1 MKLRVYRG
9 DWFFNMGIVGFLNII
24 KKADK
29 QAEIFIMEDYIEFDS
44 LFLENFHE
52 YYFNYFMD
60 EYDVSKRIKKNIDYS
75 INFIKSKPDRI
86 KDGIKKIKDSVKQQ
100 NDKIKKFDEE
110 KFNLIKEKL
119 DSMSKIKSYDEFDSL
134 EALVDETID
143 IFKIKSINDRLTAN
157 LYKYVVQDNYFGQ
170 VSFFN
175 VAKAK
180 LDLDGLKQVMF
191 NDYLRQIIYFGE
203 LADLLEEN
211 DYDKLKNY
219 LNDRLNSIA
228 KDINEKKVSKSS
240 INTIEKIM
248 KEINKNFIKKNK
260 SIEDIKDIKE
270 YMDSL
275 EVCEMCGLYKG
286 ILDEYSESNFAPLGV
301 STNNARN
308 MFWNQAYVP
317 SICDICKLI
326 LFCTPAGATYTRKNY
341 LINEE
346 NEFYLFV
353 NMDTSINEL
362 FERNNSLKAQK
373 SEYSD
378 SKDENPF
385 NQLIKSIVE
394 ENTLKSEWQLRNI
407 FFVEFKASIDSK
419 KCKINYFNIPTYLA
433 KFFTDKYANKKIQS
447 IYDYKLKSNVLDLL
461 LKNRDLKHLTN
472 NILRNKVKNDMES
485 NNKSNISGIDCF
497 RVVQLRALINS
508 YKKGVYKMDSKNLEK
523 NDEKLRIIYYLG
535 CDIHDYFVNKNSKN
549 KIDGVSY
556 KLLNSVKV
564 GNKSD
569 FMDTIIRVF
578 MSAEKQIPAFI
589 LDIEIEKD
597 LDFESIGHAF
607 ISGLISGKYEGK
619 DKLPNE
625 KEEK

>member
-29 QAEIFIMEDYIEFDS
+29 QDEIFIMEDYIEFDS

-110 KFNLIKEKL
+110 KFNMIKEKL

-203 LADLLEEN
+203 LEDLLEEN

-260 SIEDIKDIKE
+260 SIEDIKK

-353 NMDTSINEL
+353 NMDTCINEL

-407 FFVEFKASIDSK
+407 LFVEFKASIDSK

-433 KFFTDKYANKKIQS
+433 KFFVKENKKIQS
-447 IYDYKLKSNVLDLL
+447 IYDYKLKSNVLDLI
-461 LKNRDLKHLTN
+461 LKSKDLKHLIN
-472 NILRNKVKNDMES
+472 NTLRNIVKSNLES
-485 NNKSNISGIDCF
+485 NNKSNISGLSCF
-497 RVVQLRALINS
+497 NVVQLRTILNN
-508 YKKGVYKMDSKNLEK
+508 YKRGVYKMDYK
-523 NDEKLRIIYYLG
+523 KLRKIYESG
-535 CDIHDYFVNKNSKN
+535 CEIHDYYIDKNAKN
-549 KIDGVSY
+549 KIEGITY
-556 KLLNSVKV
+556 KILNLIKV
-564 GNKSD
+564 GNKND
-569 FMDTIIRVF
+569 FMQTILRIF
-578 MSAEKQIPAFI
+578 SPSEKTPPEEILQIFV
-589 LDIEIEKD
+589 EED
-597 LDFESIGHAF
+597 LDFESVGYAF
-607 ISGLISGKYEGK
+607 VTGLISGKYEGK

>member
-75 INFIKSKPDRI
+75 INFIKSKTDRI

-110 KFNLIKEKL
+110 KFNMIKEKL

-134 EALVDETID
+134 ESLVDETID

-170 VSFFN
+170 VSFLN
-175 VAKAK
+175 VLKAK

-203 LADLLEEN
+203 LEDLLEEN

-260 SIEDIKDIKE
+260 SIEDIKE

-308 MFWNQAYVP
+308 MFWNQEYVS
-317 SICDICKLI
+317 SICDVCKLI

-353 NMDTSINEL
+353 NMDTSINGL

-373 SEYSD
+373 SESSD

-407 FFVEFKASIDSK
+407 LFVEFKASIDSK

-433 KFFTDKYANKKIQS
+433 KFFVKENKKIQS
-447 IYDYKLKSNVLDLL
+447 IYDYKLKSNVLDLI
-461 LKNRDLKHLTN
+461 LKSKDLKHLIN
-472 NILRNKVKNDMES
+472 NTLRNIVKSNLES
-485 NNKSNISGIDCF
+485 NNKSNISGLSCF
-497 RVVQLRALINS
+497 NVVQLRTILNN
-508 YKKGVYKMDSKNLEK
+508 YKRGVYKMDYK
-523 NDEKLRIIYYLG
+523 KLRKIYESG
-535 CDIHDYFVNKNSKN
+535 CEIHDYYIDKNAKN
-549 KIDGVSY
+549 KIEGITY
-556 KLLNSVKV
+556 KILNLIKV
-564 GNKSD
+564 GNKND
-569 FMDTIIRVF
+569 FMQTILRIF
-578 MSAEKQIPAFI
+578 SPSEKIPPEEILQIFI
-589 LDIEIEKD
+589 EED
-597 LDFESIGHAF
+597 LDFESVGYAF
-607 ISGLISGKYEGK
+607 VTGLISGKYEGK

>member
-110 KFNLIKEKL
+110 KFNMIKEKL

-203 LADLLEEN
+203 LEDLLEEN

-228 KDINEKKVSKSS
+228 KDINEKKVSKTS

-260 SIEDIKDIKE
+260 SIEDIKK

-353 NMDTSINEL
+353 NMDTCINEL

-407 FFVEFKASIDSK
+407 LFVEFKASIDSK

-433 KFFTDKYANKKIQS
+433 KFFVKENKKIQS
-447 IYDYKLKSNVLDLL
+447 IYDYKLKSNVLDLI
-461 LKNRDLKHLTN
+461 LKSKDLKHLIN
-472 NILRNKVKNDMES
+472 NTLRNIVKSNLES
-485 NNKSNISGIDCF
+485 NNKSNISGLSCF
-497 RVVQLRALINS
+497 NVVQLRTILNN
-508 YKKGVYKMDSKNLEK
+508 YKRGVYKMDYK
-523 NDEKLRIIYYLG
+523 KLRKIYESG
-535 CDIHDYFVNKNSKN
+535 CEIHDYYIDKNAKN
-549 KIDGVSY
+549 KIEGITY
-556 KLLNSVKV
+556 KILNLIKV
-564 GNKSD
+564 GNKND
-569 FMDTIIRVF
+569 FMQTILRIF
-578 MSAEKQIPAFI
+578 SPSEKTPPEEILQIFV
-589 LDIEIEKD
+589 EED
-597 LDFESIGHAF
+597 LDFESVGYAF
-607 ISGLISGKYEGK
+607 VTGLISGKYEGK

>member
-143 IFKIKSINDRLTAN
+143 VFKIKSINDRLTAN

-203 LADLLEEN
+203 LEDLLEEN

-240 INTIEKIM
+240 VNTIEKIM

-260 SIEDIKDIKE
+260 SIEDIKE

-308 MFWNQAYVP
+308 MFWNQEYVS
-317 SICDICKLI
+317 SICDVCKLI

-373 SEYSD
+373 SESSD

-385 NQLIKSIVE
+385 NHLIKSIVE
-394 ENTLKSEWQLRNI
+394 ENKLKSEWQLRNI
-407 FFVEFKASIDSK
+407 LFVEFKASIDSK

-433 KFFTDKYANKKIQS
+433 KFFVKENKKIQS
-447 IYDYKLKSNVLDLL
+447 IYDYKLKSNVLDLI
-461 LKNRDLKHLTN
+461 LKSKDLKHLIN
-472 NILRNKVKNDMES
+472 NTLRNIVKSNLES
-485 NNKSNISGIDCF
+485 NNKSNISGLSCF
-497 RVVQLRALINS
+497 NVIQLRTILNN
-508 YKKGVYKMDSKNLEK
+508 YKRGVYKMDYK
-523 NDEKLRIIYYLG
+523 KLRKIYESG
-535 CDIHDYFVNKNSKN
+535 CEIHDYYIDKNAKN
-549 KIDGVSY
+549 KIEGITY
-556 KLLNSVKV
+556 KILNLIKV
-564 GNKSD
+564 GNKND
-569 FMDTIIRVF
+569 FMQTILRIF
-578 MSAEKQIPAFI
+578 SPSEKTPPEEILQIFV
-589 LDIEIEKD
+589 EED
-597 LDFESIGHAF
+597 LDFESVGYAF
-607 ISGLISGKYEGK
+607 VTGLISGKYEGK
-619 DKLPNE
+619 DKLSNE

>member
-203 LADLLEEN
+203 LEDLLEEN

-260 SIEDIKDIKE
+260 SIEDIKE

-275 EVCEMCGLYKG
+275 EACEMCGLYKG
-286 ILDEYSESNFAPLGV
+286 ILEEYSESNFAPLGV

-407 FFVEFKASIDSK
+407 LFVEFKASIDSK

-461 LKNRDLKHLTN
+461 LKNRDLKHLIN

-508 YKKGVYKMDSKNLEK
+508 YKKGGYKMDSKNLEK

-549 KIDGVSY
+549 KIGGVSY

-578 MSAEKQIPAFI
+578 MSAEKQMPAFI

>member
-203 LADLLEEN
+203 LEDLLEEN

-260 SIEDIKDIKE
+260 SIEDIKE

-353 NMDTSINEL
+353 NMDTCINEL

-407 FFVEFKASIDSK
+407 LFVEFKASIDSK

-433 KFFTDKYANKKIQS
+433 KFFVKENKKIQS
-447 IYDYKLKSNVLDLL
+447 IYDYKLKSNVLDLI
-461 LKNRDLKHLTN
+461 LKSKDLKHLIN
-472 NILRNKVKNDMES
+472 NTLRNIVKSNLES
-485 NNKSNISGIDCF
+485 NNKSNISGLSCF
-497 RVVQLRALINS
+497 NVVQLRTILNN
-508 YKKGVYKMDSKNLEK
+508 YKRGVYKMDYK
-523 NDEKLRIIYYLG
+523 KLRKIYESG
-535 CDIHDYFVNKNSKN
+535 CEIHDYYIDKNAKN
-549 KIDGVSY
+549 KIEGITY
-556 KLLNSVKV
+556 KILNLIKV
-564 GNKSD
+564 GNKND
-569 FMDTIIRVF
+569 FMQTILRIF
-578 MSAEKQIPAFI
+578 SPSEKTPPEEILQIFV
-589 LDIEIEKD
+589 EED
-597 LDFESIGHAF
+597 LDFESVGYAF
-607 ISGLISGKYEGK
+607 VTGLISGKYEGK

>member
-1 MKLRVYRG
+1 
-9 DWFFNMGIVGFLNII
+9 
-24 KKADK
+24 
-29 QAEIFIMEDYIEFDS
+29 
-44 LFLENFHE
+44 
-52 YYFNYFMD
+52 
-60 EYDVSKRIKKNIDYS
+60 
-75 INFIKSKPDRI
+75 DRI

-203 LADLLEEN
+203 LEDLLEEN

-260 SIEDIKDIKE
+260 SIEDIKK

-353 NMDTSINEL
+353 NMDTCINEL

-378 SKDENPF
+378 SKEENPF

-407 FFVEFKASIDSK
+407 LFVEFKASIDSK

-461 LKNRDLKHLTN
+461 LKNRDLKHLIN

-549 KIDGVSY
+549 KIGGVSY

-578 MSAEKQIPAFI
+578 MSAEKQMPAFI

>member
-143 IFKIKSINDRLTAN
+143 VFKIKSINDRLTAN

-203 LADLLEEN
+203 LEDLLEEN

-240 INTIEKIM
+240 VNTIEKIM

-260 SIEDIKDIKE
+260 SIEDIKE

-308 MFWNQAYVP
+308 MFWNQEYVS
-317 SICDICKLI
+317 SICDVCKLI

-353 NMDTSINEL
+353 NMDASINEL
-362 FERNNSLKAQK
+362 YERNNSLKAQK
-373 SEYSD
+373 SESSD

-385 NQLIKSIVE
+385 NHLIKSIVE
-394 ENTLKSEWQLRNI
+394 ENKLKSEWQLHNI
-407 FFVEFKASIDSK
+407 LFVEFKASIDAK

-433 KFFTDKYANKKIQS
+433 KIFVDENTKIQN
-447 IYDYKLKSNVLDLL
+447 IYDYKFKSNVLDLL
-461 LKNRDLKHLTN
+461 LKNRDLKHLIN
-472 NILRNKVKNDMES
+472 NTLRNKVKNDMES

-508 YKKGVYKMDSKNLEK
+508 YKKGAYKMDNKNLENNYK
-523 NDEKLRIIYYLG
+523 KLRIIYYLG

-549 KIDGVSY
+549 KIDGVIY

-569 FMDTIIRVF
+569 FMDTIIRIF
-578 MSAEKQIPAFI
+578 MSAEKQIPDFV

-619 DKLPNE
+619 DKLANE

>member
-24 KKADK
+24 KKSNK

-44 LFLENFHE
+44 SFLENFHE

-60 EYDVSKRIKKNIDYS
+60 EYDVSKRIKKSIDYS
-75 INFIKSKPDRI
+75 INFIKSKPDKV
-86 KDGIKKIKDSVKQQ
+86 KDGIKKIKDTVKQQ
-100 NDKIKKFDEE
+100 NDKVKKFDEE

-119 DSMSKIKSYDEFDSL
+119 DSISKIKSYDEFDSL
-134 EALVDETID
+134 EILVDETID

-203 LADLLEEN
+203 LEDLLEEN

-228 KDINEKKVSKSS
+228 KDISEKKVSKSS
-240 INTIEKIM
+240 VNTIEKIM

-260 SIEDIKDIKE
+260 SIENIKE

-275 EVCEMCGLYKG
+275 EICEMCGLYKG

-308 MFWNQAYVP
+308 MFWKQEYVS
-317 SICDICKLI
+317 SICDVCKLI
-326 LFCTPAGATYTRKNY
+326 LFCTPAGATYTRKDY
-341 LINEE
+341 LTNEE

-362 FERNNSLKAQK
+362 FDRNNSLKAQK
-373 SEYSD
+373 SESSN

-394 ENTLKSEWQLRNI
+394 ENKLKSEWQLRNI
-407 FFVEFKASIDSK
+407 LFVEFKASIDSK

-433 KFFTDKYANKKIQS
+433 KFFVKENKKIQS
-447 IYDYKLKSNVLDLL
+447 IYDYKLKSNVLDLI
-461 LKNRDLKHLTN
+461 LKSKDLKHSIN
-472 NILRNKVKNDMES
+472 NTLRNIVKSNLES
-485 NNKSNISGIDCF
+485 NNKSNISGLSCF
-497 RVVQLRALINS
+497 NVVQLRTILNN
-508 YKKGVYKMDSKNLEK
+508 YKRGVYKMDYK
-523 NDEKLRIIYYLG
+523 KLRKIYESG
-535 CDIHDYFVNKNSKN
+535 CEIHDYYIDKNAKN
-549 KIDGVSY
+549 KIEGITY
-556 KLLNSVKV
+556 KILNLIKV
-564 GNKSD
+564 GNKND
-569 FMDTIIRVF
+569 FMQTILRIF
-578 MSAEKQIPAFI
+578 SPSEKTPPEEILQIFV
-589 LDIEIEKD
+589 EED
-597 LDFESIGHAF
+597 LDFESVGYAF
-607 ISGLISGKYEGK
+607 VTGLISGKYEGK
-619 DKLPNE
+619 DKLSNE

>member
-175 VAKAK
+175 VVKAK

-203 LADLLEEN
+203 LEDLLEEN

-219 LNDRLNSIA
+219 LNDRLNSID

-260 SIEDIKDIKE
+260 SIEDIKE

-353 NMDTSINEL
+353 NMDTCINEL
-362 FERNNSLKAQK
+362 FERNNSLKVQK
-373 SEYSD
+373 SESSD

-407 FFVEFKASIDSK
+407 LFVEFKASIDSK

-461 LKNRDLKHLTN
+461 LKNRDLKHITN

-497 RVVQLRALINS
+497 RVVQLRVLINS

-523 NDEKLRIIYYLG
+523 NDEKLKIIYYLG

>member
-24 KKADK
+24 KKANK

-143 IFKIKSINDRLTAN
+143 VFKIKSINDRLTAN

-203 LADLLEEN
+203 LEDLLEEN

-240 INTIEKIM
+240 VNTIEKIM

-260 SIEDIKDIKE
+260 SIEDIKE

-308 MFWNQAYVP
+308 MFWNQEYVS
-317 SICDICKLI
+317 SICDVCKLI

-353 NMDTSINEL
+353 NMDISINEL

-373 SEYSD
+373 SESSD

-385 NQLIKSIVE
+385 NHLIKSIVE
-394 ENTLKSEWQLRNI
+394 ENKLKSEWQLRNI
-407 FFVEFKASIDSK
+407 LFVEFKASIDSK

-433 KFFTDKYANKKIQS
+433 KFFVKENKKIQS
-447 IYDYKLKSNVLDLL
+447 IYDYKLKSNVLDLI
-461 LKNRDLKHLTN
+461 LKSKDLKHLIN
-472 NILRNKVKNDMES
+472 NTLRNIVKSNLES
-485 NNKSNISGIDCF
+485 NNKSNISGLSCF
-497 RVVQLRALINS
+497 NVVQLRTILNN
-508 YKKGVYKMDSKNLEK
+508 YKRGVYKMDYK
-523 NDEKLRIIYYLG
+523 KLRKIYESG
-535 CDIHDYFVNKNSKN
+535 CEIHDYYIDKNAKN
-549 KIDGVSY
+549 KIEGITY
-556 KLLNSVKV
+556 KILNLIKV
-564 GNKSD
+564 GNKND
-569 FMDTIIRVF
+569 FMQTILRIF
-578 MSAEKQIPAFI
+578 SPSEKTPPEEILQIFV
-589 LDIEIEKD
+589 EED
-597 LDFESIGHAF
+597 LDFESVGYAF
-607 ISGLISGKYEGK
+607 VTGLISGKYEGK
-619 DKLPNE
+619 DKLSNE

>member
-110 KFNLIKEKL
+110 KFNMIKEKL

-203 LADLLEEN
+203 LEDLLEEN

-260 SIEDIKDIKE
+260 SIEDIKK

-353 NMDTSINEL
+353 NMDTCINEL
-362 FERNNSLKAQK
+362 LERNNSLKAQK

-407 FFVEFKASIDSK
+407 LFVEFKASIDSK

-433 KFFTDKYANKKIQS
+433 KFFVKENKKIQS
-447 IYDYKLKSNVLDLL
+447 IYDYKLKSNVLDLI
-461 LKNRDLKHLTN
+461 LKSKDLKHLIN
-472 NILRNKVKNDMES
+472 NTLRNIVKSNLES
-485 NNKSNISGIDCF
+485 NNKSNISGLSCF
-497 RVVQLRALINS
+497 NVVQLRTILNN
-508 YKKGVYKMDSKNLEK
+508 YKRGVYKMDYK
-523 NDEKLRIIYYLG
+523 KLRKIYESG
-535 CDIHDYFVNKNSKN
+535 CEIHDYYIDKNAKN
-549 KIDGVSY
+549 KIEGITY
-556 KLLNSVKV
+556 KILNLIKV
-564 GNKSD
+564 GNKND
-569 FMDTIIRVF
+569 FMQTILRIF
-578 MSAEKQIPAFI
+578 SPSEKTPPEEILQIFV
-589 LDIEIEKD
+589 EED
-597 LDFESIGHAF
+597 LDFESVGYAF
-607 ISGLISGKYEGK
+607 VTGLISGKYEGK

>member
-110 KFNLIKEKL
+110 KFNMIKEKL

-203 LADLLEEN
+203 LEDLLEEN

-260 SIEDIKDIKE
+260 SIEDIKK

-353 NMDTSINEL
+353 NMDTCINEL

-407 FFVEFKASIDSK
+407 LFVEFKASIDSK

-433 KFFTDKYANKKIQS
+433 KFFVKENKKIQS
-447 IYDYKLKSNVLDLL
+447 IYDYKLKSNVLDLI
-461 LKNRDLKHLTN
+461 LKSKDLKHLIN
-472 NILRNKVKNDMES
+472 NTLRNIVKSNLES
-485 NNKSNISGIDCF
+485 NNKSNISGLSCF
-497 RVVQLRALINS
+497 NVVQLRTILNN
-508 YKKGVYKMDSKNLEK
+508 YKRGVYKMDYK
-523 NDEKLRIIYYLG
+523 KLRKIYESG
-535 CDIHDYFVNKNSKN
+535 CEIHDYYIDKNAKN
-549 KIDGVSY
+549 KIEGITY
-556 KLLNSVKV
+556 KILNLIKV
-564 GNKSD
+564 GNKND
-569 FMDTIIRVF
+569 FMQTILRIFFHQVKKHHQKKFYRYLL
-578 MSAEKQIPAFI
+578 KKI
-589 LDIEIEKD
+589 
-597 LDFESIGHAF
+597 
-607 ISGLISGKYEGK
+607 
-619 DKLPNE
+619 
-625 KEEK
+625 

>member
-203 LADLLEEN
+203 LEDLLEEN

-219 LNDRLNSIA
+219 LNDRLNSID

-260 SIEDIKDIKE
+260 SIEDIKE

-353 NMDTSINEL
+353 NMDTCINEL
-362 FERNNSLKAQK
+362 FERNNSLKVQK
-373 SEYSD
+373 SESSD

-407 FFVEFKASIDSK
+407 LFVEFKASIDSK

-461 LKNRDLKHLTN
+461 LKNRDLKHITN

-497 RVVQLRALINS
+497 RVVQLRVLINS

-523 NDEKLRIIYYLG
+523 NDEKLKIIYYLG

-597 LDFESIGHAF
+597 LDFESIGHAYIWINF
-607 ISGLISGKYEGK
+607 WKI
-619 DKLPNE
+619 
-625 KEEK
+625 

>member
-110 KFNLIKEKL
+110 KFNMIKEKL

-134 EALVDETID
+134 ESLVDETID

-170 VSFFN
+170 VSFLN
-175 VAKAK
+175 VLKAK

-203 LADLLEEN
+203 LEDLLEEN

-260 SIEDIKDIKE
+260 SIEDIKK

-353 NMDTSINEL
+353 NMDTSINGL

-373 SEYSD
+373 SESSD

-407 FFVEFKASIDSK
+407 LFVEFKASIDSK

-433 KFFTDKYANKKIQS
+433 KFFVKENKKIQS
-447 IYDYKLKSNVLDLL
+447 IYDYKLKSNVLDLI
-461 LKNRDLKHLTN
+461 LKSKDLKHLIN
-472 NILRNKVKNDMES
+472 NTLRNIVKSNLES
-485 NNKSNISGIDCF
+485 NNKSNISGLSCF
-497 RVVQLRALINS
+497 NVVQLRTILNN
-508 YKKGVYKMDSKNLEK
+508 YKRGVYKMDYK
-523 NDEKLRIIYYLG
+523 KLRKIYESG
-535 CDIHDYFVNKNSKN
+535 CEIHDYYIDKNAKN
-549 KIDGVSY
+549 KIEGITY
-556 KLLNSVKV
+556 KILNLIKV
-564 GNKSD
+564 GNKND
-569 FMDTIIRVF
+569 FMQTILRIF
-578 MSAEKQIPAFI
+578 SPSEKIPPEEILQIFV
-589 LDIEIEKD
+589 EED
-597 LDFESIGHAF
+597 LDFESVGYAF
-607 ISGLISGKYEGK
+607 VTGLISGKYEGK

>member
-1 MKLRVYRG
+1 
-9 DWFFNMGIVGFLNII
+9 
-24 KKADK
+24 
-29 QAEIFIMEDYIEFDS
+29 IEFDS
-44 LFLENFHE
+44 SFLENFHE

-60 EYDVSKRIKKNIDYS
+60 EYDVSKRIKKSIDYS
-75 INFIKSKPDRI
+75 INFIKSKPDKV
-86 KDGIKKIKDSVKQQ
+86 KDGIKKIKDTVKQQ
-100 NDKIKKFDEE
+100 NDKVKKFDEE

-119 DSMSKIKSYDEFDSL
+119 DSISKIKSYDEFDSL
-134 EALVDETID
+134 EILVDETID

-203 LADLLEEN
+203 LEDLLEEN

-228 KDINEKKVSKSS
+228 KDISEKKVSKSS
-240 INTIEKIM
+240 VNTIEKIM

-260 SIEDIKDIKE
+260 SIENIKE

-275 EVCEMCGLYKG
+275 EICEMCGLYKG

-308 MFWNQAYVP
+308 MFWKQEYVS
-317 SICDICKLI
+317 SICDVCKLI
-326 LFCTPAGATYTRKNY
+326 LFCTPAGATYTRKDY
-341 LINEE
+341 LTNEE

-362 FERNNSLKAQK
+362 FDRNNSLKAQK
-373 SEYSD
+373 SESSN

-394 ENTLKSEWQLRNI
+394 ENKLKSEWQLRNI
-407 FFVEFKASIDSK
+407 LFVEFKASIDSK

-433 KFFTDKYANKKIQS
+433 KFFVKENKKIQS
-447 IYDYKLKSNVLDLL
+447 IYDYKLKSNVLDLI
-461 LKNRDLKHLTN
+461 LKSKDLKHLIN
-472 NILRNKVKNDMES
+472 NTLRNIVKSNLES
-485 NNKSNISGIDCF
+485 NNKSNISGLSCF
-497 RVVQLRALINS
+497 NVVQLRTILNN
-508 YKKGVYKMDSKNLEK
+508 YKRGVYKMDYK
-523 NDEKLRIIYYLG
+523 KLRKIYESG
-535 CDIHDYFVNKNSKN
+535 CEIHDYYIDKNAKN
-549 KIDGVSY
+549 KIEGITY
-556 KLLNSVKV
+556 KILNLIKV
-564 GNKSD
+564 GNKND
-569 FMDTIIRVF
+569 FMQTILRIF
-578 MSAEKQIPAFI
+578 SPSEKTPPEEILQIFV
-589 LDIEIEKD
+589 EED
-597 LDFESIGHAF
+597 LDFESVGYAF
-607 ISGLISGKYEGK
+607 VTGLISGKYEGK
-619 DKLPNE
+619 DKLSNE

>member
-1 MKLRVYRG
+1 
-9 DWFFNMGIVGFLNII
+9 MGIVGFLNII

-180 LDLDGLKQVMF
+180 LDLDGLKQIMF

-260 SIEDIKDIKE
+260 SIEDIKE

-407 FFVEFKASIDSK
+407 LFVEFKASIDSK

>member
-110 KFNLIKEKL
+110 KFNMIKEKL

-203 LADLLEEN
+203 LEDLLEEN

-219 LNDRLNSIA
+219 LNDRLNSID

-260 SIEDIKDIKE
+260 SIEDIKE

-353 NMDTSINEL
+353 NMDTCINEL
-362 FERNNSLKAQK
+362 FERNNSLKVQK
-373 SEYSD
+373 SESSD

-407 FFVEFKASIDSK
+407 LFVEFKASIDSK

-461 LKNRDLKHLTN
+461 LKNRDLKHITN

-497 RVVQLRALINS
+497 RVVQLRVLINS

-523 NDEKLRIIYYLG
+523 NDEKLKIIYYLG

>member
-110 KFNLIKEKL
+110 KFNMIKEKL

-157 LYKYVVQDNYFGQ
+157 LYKYVVQDNYFVQ

-203 LADLLEEN
+203 LEDLLEEN

-260 SIEDIKDIKE
+260 SIEDIKK

-353 NMDTSINEL
+353 NMDTCINEL

-407 FFVEFKASIDSK
+407 LFVEFKASIDSK

-433 KFFTDKYANKKIQS
+433 KFFVKENKKIQS
-447 IYDYKLKSNVLDLL
+447 IYDYKLKSNVLDLI
-461 LKNRDLKHLTN
+461 LKSKDLKHLIN
-472 NILRNKVKNDMES
+472 NTLRNIVKSNLES
-485 NNKSNISGIDCF
+485 NNKSNISGLSCF
-497 RVVQLRALINS
+497 NVVQLRTILNN
-508 YKKGVYKMDSKNLEK
+508 YKRGVYKMDYK
-523 NDEKLRIIYYLG
+523 KLRKIYESG
-535 CDIHDYFVNKNSKN
+535 CEIHDYYIDKNAKN
-549 KIDGVSY
+549 KIEGITY
-556 KLLNSVKV
+556 KILNLIKV
-564 GNKSD
+564 GNKND
-569 FMDTIIRVF
+569 FMQTILRIF
-578 MSAEKQIPAFI
+578 SPSEKTPPEEILQICV
-589 LDIEIEKD
+589 EED
-597 LDFESIGHAF
+597 LDFESVGYAF
-607 ISGLISGKYEGK
+607 VTGLISGKYEGK

>member
-29 QAEIFIMEDYIEFDS
+29 KAEIFIMEDYIEFDS
-44 LFLENFHE
+44 SFLENFHE
-52 YYFNYFMD
+52 DYFNYFMD
-60 EYDVSKRIKKNIDYS
+60 EYDVSKRIRKSIDYS
-75 INFIKSKPDRI
+75 INFIKSKPDKI
-86 KDGIKKIKDSVKQQ
+86 KDGIKKIKDSIKQQ
-100 NDKIKKFDEE
+100 NDKVKKFDEE

-119 DSMSKIKSYDEFDSL
+119 DSISKIKSYDEFDIL
-134 EALVDETID
+134 ETLIDEIID

-191 NDYLRQIIYFGE
+191 NDYLRQIIYLGE
-203 LADLLEEN
+203 LEDLLEEN

-219 LNDRLNSIA
+219 LNDRLNSMA
-228 KDINEKKVSKSS
+228 KDVSEKKVSKSS

-260 SIEDIKDIKE
+260 SIKDIKE

-275 EVCEMCGLYKG
+275 EVCEMCGSYKG
-286 ILDEYSESNFAPLGV
+286 ILDESSESNFAPLGV

-308 MFWNQAYVP
+308 MFWNQEYTS

-341 LINEE
+341 LTNEE

-362 FERNNSLKAQK
+362 FERNNELKLQK
-373 SEYSD
+373 SES
-378 SKDENPF
+378 SSSQEETPF
-385 NQLIKSIVE
+385 NKLIKSIVE
-394 ENTLKSEWQLRNI
+394 ENRLKSEWQLRNI
-407 FFVEFKASIDSK
+407 IFVEFKASIDSK

-433 KFFTDKYANKKIQS
+433 KIFTNKDVNKKIQS

-461 LKNRDLKHLTN
+461 LKNRDLKHLIN
-472 NILRNKVKNDMES
+472 NTLRNKVKNDMEGR
-485 NNKSNISGIDCF
+485 NKSNISGTDCF
-497 RVVQLRALINS
+497 RLVQLRLIVNN
-508 YKKGVYKMDSKNLEK
+508 YKRGVYKMDYK
-523 NDEKLRIIYYLG
+523 KLRKVYESG
-535 CDIHDYFVNKNSKN
+535 CEIHDYYVNKNAKN
-549 KIDGVSY
+549 KIEGITY
-556 KLLNSVKV
+556 KLLNLIKV
-564 GNKSD
+564 GNKND
-569 FMDTIIRVF
+569 FFQTILRIF
-578 MSAEKQIPAFI
+578 SPSEKTPPEEFLQM
-589 LDIEIEKD
+589 LSEEE
-597 LDFESIGHAF
+597 LDFEAIGYAF
-607 ISGLISGKYEGK
+607 TMGLMSEKCERK
-619 DKLPNE
+619 NRQVDN

>member
-260 SIEDIKDIKE
+260 SIEDIKE

-407 FFVEFKASIDSK
+407 LFVEFKASIDSK

-447 IYDYKLKSNVLDLL
+447 IYDYKLKSNILDLL

>member
-110 KFNLIKEKL
+110 KFNLIKKKL

-203 LADLLEEN
+203 LEDLLEEN

-260 SIEDIKDIKE
+260 SIEDIKK

-308 MFWNQAYVP
+308 MFWNQEYVS
-317 SICDICKLI
+317 SICDVCKLI

-353 NMDTSINEL
+353 NMDTSINGL

-373 SEYSD
+373 SESSD

-407 FFVEFKASIDSK
+407 LFVEFKASIDSK

-433 KFFTDKYANKKIQS
+433 KFFVKENKKIQS
-447 IYDYKLKSNVLDLL
+447 IYDYKLKSNVLDLI
-461 LKNRDLKHLTN
+461 LKSKDLKHLIN
-472 NILRNKVKNDMES
+472 NTLRNIVKSNLES
-485 NNKSNISGIDCF
+485 NNKSNISGLSCF
-497 RVVQLRALINS
+497 NVVQLRTILNN
-508 YKKGVYKMDSKNLEK
+508 YKRGVYKMDYK
-523 NDEKLRIIYYLG
+523 KLRKIYESG
-535 CDIHDYFVNKNSKN
+535 CEIHDYYIDKNAKN
-549 KIDGVSY
+549 KIEGITY
-556 KLLNSVKV
+556 KILNLIKV
-564 GNKSD
+564 GNKND
-569 FMDTIIRVF
+569 FMQTILRIF
-578 MSAEKQIPAFI
+578 SPSEKIPPEEILQIFV
-589 LDIEIEKD
+589 EED
-597 LDFESIGHAF
+597 LDFESVGYAF
-607 ISGLISGKYEGK
+607 VTGLISGKYEGK

>member
-1 MKLRVYRG
+1 
-9 DWFFNMGIVGFLNII
+9 
-24 KKADK
+24 
-29 QAEIFIMEDYIEFDS
+29 
-44 LFLENFHE
+44 
-52 YYFNYFMD
+52 
-60 EYDVSKRIKKNIDYS
+60 KKNIDYS

-134 EALVDETID
+134 ESLVDETID

-203 LADLLEEN
+203 LEDLLEEN

-260 SIEDIKDIKE
+260 SIEDIKE
-270 YMDSL
+270 CMDSL

-308 MFWNQAYVP
+308 MFWNQEYVS
-317 SICDICKLI
+317 SICDVCKLI

-362 FERNNSLKAQK
+362 FERNNSLKVQK
-373 SEYSD
+373 SESSD

-407 FFVEFKASIDSK
+407 LFVEFKASIDSK

-433 KFFTDKYANKKIQS
+433 KFFVKENKKIQS
-447 IYDYKLKSNVLDLL
+447 IYDYKLKSNVLDLI
-461 LKNRDLKHLTN
+461 LKSKDLKHLIN
-472 NILRNKVKNDMES
+472 NTLRNIVKSNLES
-485 NNKSNISGIDCF
+485 NNKSNISGLSCF
-497 RVVQLRALINS
+497 NVVQLRTILNN
-508 YKKGVYKMDSKNLEK
+508 YKRGVYKMDYK
-523 NDEKLRIIYYLG
+523 KLRKIYESG
-535 CDIHDYFVNKNSKN
+535 CEIHDYYIDKNAKN
-549 KIDGVSY
+549 KIEGITY
-556 KLLNSVKV
+556 KILNLIKV
-564 GNKSD
+564 GNKND
-569 FMDTIIRVF
+569 FMQTILRIF
-578 MSAEKQIPAFI
+578 SPSEKIPPEEILQIFV
-589 LDIEIEKD
+589 EED
-597 LDFESIGHAF
+597 LDFESVGYAF
-607 ISGLISGKYEGK
+607 VTGLISGKYEGK

>member
-24 KKADK
+24 KKAEK
-29 QAEIFIMEDYIEFDS
+29 KSEIFIMEDYIEFDS
-44 LFLENFHE
+44 SFLEKFHE
-52 YYFNYFMD
+52 YYFDYFMD
-60 EYDVSKRIKKNIDYS
+60 EYDVSKRIRKSVDYN
-75 INFIKSKPDRI
+75 INFIKSKPDKI
-86 KDGIKKIKDSVKQQ
+86 KDGIKKIKDNIKQQ
-100 NDKIKKFDEE
+100 NDKVKKFDEDNS
-110 KFNLIKEKL
+110 NLIKEKL
-119 DSMSKIKSYDEFDSL
+119 DIMSKIKSYDEFDLL
-134 EALVDETID
+134 ETLIDEIID

-191 NDYLRQIIYFGE
+191 NDYLRQIIYLGE
-203 LADLLEEN
+203 LEDLLEEN
-211 DYDKLKNY
+211 DYDKLKIY
-219 LNDRLNSIA
+219 LNDRLDSIS
-228 KDINEKKVSKSS
+228 KDVNEKKVSKSS

-248 KEINKNFIKKNK
+248 KEINNKFIKKNK
-260 SIEDIKDIKE
+260 SIEDIRL

-275 EVCEMCGLYKG
+275 EVCEMCGSYKG

-308 MFWNQAYVP
+308 MFWNQEYTT
-317 SICDICKLI
+317 SICDVCKLI

-341 LINEE
+341 LSNEE

-362 FERNNSLKAQK
+362 FERNNNLKVQK
-373 SEYSD
+373 SESSD

-385 NQLIKSIVE
+385 NKLIKSIVE
-394 ENTLKSEWQLRNI
+394 ENKLKSEWQLHNI
-407 FFVEFKASIDSK
+407 LFVEFKASIDSK
-419 KCKINYFNIPTYLA
+419 KCNINYFNIPTYLA
-433 KFFTDKYANKKIQS
+433 KIFAYENTKIQN

-461 LKNRDLKHLTN
+461 LRNRDLKHLTN
-472 NILRNKVKNDMES
+472 NTLRNKVKNGMES
-485 NNKSNISGIDCF
+485 KNKSNISGIDCF
-497 RVVQLRALINS
+497 RIVQLRALINS
-508 YKKGVYKMDSKNLEK
+508 YKKGVCKMNSKNLEE
-523 NDEKLRIIYYLG
+523 NDKKLRVIYYLG
-535 CDIHDYFVNKNSKN
+535 CDVHDHYVNENSKN

-564 GNKSD
+564 GNKND
-569 FMDTIIRVF
+569 FMDTVIRIF
-578 MSAEKQIPAFI
+578 MSAKKQIPEFI
-589 LDIEIEKD
+589 LDIEVEKD

-607 ISGLISGKYEGK
+607 ISGLVSGKYEGK
-619 DKLPNE
+619 GKLPNE

>member
-110 KFNLIKEKL
+110 KFNMIKEKL

-203 LADLLEEN
+203 LEDLLEEN

-260 SIEDIKDIKE
+260 SIEDIKK

-353 NMDTSINEL
+353 NMDTCINEL

-407 FFVEFKASIDSK
+407 LFVEFKASIDSK

-433 KFFTDKYANKKIQS
+433 KFFVKENKKIQS
-447 IYDYKLKSNVLDLL
+447 IYDYKLKSNVLDLI
-461 LKNRDLKHLTN
+461 LKSKDLKHLIN
-472 NILRNKVKNDMES
+472 NTLRNIVKSNLES
-485 NNKSNISGIDCF
+485 NNKSNISGLSCF
-497 RVVQLRALINS
+497 NVVQLRTILNN
-508 YKKGVYKMDSKNLEK
+508 YKRGVYKMDYK
-523 NDEKLRIIYYLG
+523 KLRKIYESG
-535 CDIHDYFVNKNSKN
+535 CEIHDYYIDKNAKN
-549 KIDGVSY
+549 KIEGITY
-556 KLLNSVKV
+556 KILNLIKV
-564 GNKSD
+564 GNKND
-569 FMDTIIRVF
+569 FMQTILRIF
-578 MSAEKQIPAFI
+578 SPSEKTPPEEILQIFV
-589 LDIEIEKD
+589 EED
-597 LDFESIGHAF
+597 LDFESVGYAF
-607 ISGLISGKYEGK
+607 VTGLISGKYEGK

>member
-1 MKLRVYRG
+1 
-9 DWFFNMGIVGFLNII
+9 
-24 KKADK
+24 
-29 QAEIFIMEDYIEFDS
+29 
-44 LFLENFHE
+44 
-52 YYFNYFMD
+52 
-60 EYDVSKRIKKNIDYS
+60 
-75 INFIKSKPDRI
+75 
-86 KDGIKKIKDSVKQQ
+86 
-100 NDKIKKFDEE
+100 
-110 KFNLIKEKL
+110 
-119 DSMSKIKSYDEFDSL
+119 
-134 EALVDETID
+134 
-143 IFKIKSINDRLTAN
+143 
-157 LYKYVVQDNYFGQ
+157 VVQDNYFGQ

-203 LADLLEEN
+203 LEDLLEEN
-211 DYDKLKNY
+211 DYDKLNNY

-260 SIEDIKDIKE
+260 SIEDIKK

-308 MFWNQAYVP
+308 MFWNQEYVS
-317 SICDICKLI
+317 SICDVCKLI

-353 NMDTSINEL
+353 NMDTSINGL

-373 SEYSD
+373 SESSD

-407 FFVEFKASIDSK
+407 LFVEFKASIDSK

-433 KFFTDKYANKKIQS
+433 KFFVKENKKIQS
-447 IYDYKLKSNVLDLL
+447 IYDYKLKSNVLDLI
-461 LKNRDLKHLTN
+461 LKSKDLKHLIN
-472 NILRNKVKNDMES
+472 NTLRNIVKSNLES
-485 NNKSNISGIDCF
+485 NNKSNISGLSCF
-497 RVVQLRALINS
+497 NVVQLRTILNN
-508 YKKGVYKMDSKNLEK
+508 YKRGVYKMDYK
-523 NDEKLRIIYYLG
+523 KLRKIYESG
-535 CDIHDYFVNKNSKN
+535 CEIHDYYIDKNAKN
-549 KIDGVSY
+549 KIEGITY
-556 KLLNSVKV
+556 KILNLIKV
-564 GNKSD
+564 GNKND
-569 FMDTIIRVF
+569 FMQTILRIF
-578 MSAEKQIPAFI
+578 SPSEKIPPEEILQIFV
-589 LDIEIEKD
+589 EED
-597 LDFESIGHAF
+597 LDFESVGYAF
-607 ISGLISGKYEGK
+607 VTGLISGKYEGK

>member
-203 LADLLEEN
+203 LEDLLEEN

-260 SIEDIKDIKE
+260 SIEDIKE

-275 EVCEMCGLYKG
+275 EACEMCGLYKG
-286 ILDEYSESNFAPLGV
+286 ILEEYSESNFAPLGV

-326 LFCTPAGATYTRKNY
+326 LFCTPAGSTYTRKNY

-407 FFVEFKASIDSK
+407 LFVEFKASIDSK

-461 LKNRDLKHLTN
+461 LKNRDLKHLIN

-549 KIDGVSY
+549 KIGGVSY

-578 MSAEKQIPAFI
+578 MSAEKQMPAFI

>member
-1 MKLRVYRG
+1 
-9 DWFFNMGIVGFLNII
+9 MGIVGFLNII

-110 KFNLIKEKL
+110 KFNMIKEKL

-203 LADLLEEN
+203 LEDLLEEN

-260 SIEDIKDIKE
+260 SIEDIKK

-353 NMDTSINEL
+353 NMDTCINEL

-407 FFVEFKASIDSK
+407 LFVEFKASIDSK

-433 KFFTDKYANKKIQS
+433 KFFVKENKKIQS
-447 IYDYKLKSNVLDLL
+447 IYDYKLKSNVLDLI
-461 LKNRDLKHLTN
+461 LKSKDLKHLIN
-472 NILRNKVKNDMES
+472 NTLRNIVKSNLES
-485 NNKSNISGIDCF
+485 NNKSNISGLSCF
-497 RVVQLRALINS
+497 NVVQLRTILNN
-508 YKKGVYKMDSKNLEK
+508 YKRGVYKMDYK
-523 NDEKLRIIYYLG
+523 KLRKIYESG
-535 CDIHDYFVNKNSKN
+535 CEIHDYYIDKNAKN
-549 KIDGVSY
+549 KIEGITY
-556 KLLNSVKV
+556 KILNLIKV
-564 GNKSD
+564 GNKND
-569 FMDTIIRVF
+569 FMQTILRIF
-578 MSAEKQIPAFI
+578 SPSEKTPPEEILQIFV
-589 LDIEIEKD
+589 EED
-597 LDFESIGHAF
+597 LDFESVGYAF
-607 ISGLISGKYEGK
+607 VTGLISGKYEGK

>member
-1 MKLRVYRG
+1 
-9 DWFFNMGIVGFLNII
+9 GIVGFLNII

-110 KFNLIKEKL
+110 KFNMIKEKL

-134 EALVDETID
+134 ESLVDETID

-170 VSFFN
+170 VSFLN
-175 VAKAK
+175 VLKAK

-203 LADLLEEN
+203 LEDLLEEN

-260 SIEDIKDIKE
+260 SIEDIKE

-308 MFWNQAYVP
+308 MFWNQEYVS
-317 SICDICKLI
+317 SICDVCKLI

-353 NMDTSINEL
+353 NMDTSINGL

-373 SEYSD
+373 SESSD

-407 FFVEFKASIDSK
+407 LFVEFKASIDSK

-433 KFFTDKYANKKIQS
+433 KFFVKENKKIQS
-447 IYDYKLKSNVLDLL
+447 IYDYKLKSNVLDLI
-461 LKNRDLKHLTN
+461 LKSKDLKHLIN
-472 NILRNKVKNDMES
+472 NTLRNIVKSNLES
-485 NNKSNISGIDCF
+485 NNKSNISGLSCF
-497 RVVQLRALINS
+497 NVVQLRTILNN
-508 YKKGVYKMDSKNLEK
+508 YKRGVYKMDYK
-523 NDEKLRIIYYLG
+523 KLRKIYESG
-535 CDIHDYFVNKNSKN
+535 CEIHDYYIDKNAKN
-549 KIDGVSY
+549 KIEGITY
-556 KLLNSVKV
+556 KILNLIKV
-564 GNKSD
+564 GNKND
-569 FMDTIIRVF
+569 FMQTILRIF
-578 MSAEKQIPAFI
+578 SPSEKIPPEEILQIFI
-589 LDIEIEKD
+589 EED
-597 LDFESIGHAF
+597 LDFESVGYAF
-607 ISGLISGKYEGK
+607 VTGLISGKYEGK

>member
-134 EALVDETID
+134 ESLVDETID

-203 LADLLEEN
+203 LEDLLEEN

-260 SIEDIKDIKE
+260 SIEDIKE

-308 MFWNQAYVP
+308 MFWNQEYVS
-317 SICDICKLI
+317 SICDVCKLI

-362 FERNNSLKAQK
+362 LERNNSLKAQK
-373 SEYSD
+373 SESSD

-407 FFVEFKASIDSK
+407 LFVEFKASIDSK

-497 RVVQLRALINS
+497 RVVQLRVLINS

-523 NDEKLRIIYYLG
+523 NDEKLKIIYYLG

>member
-143 IFKIKSINDRLTAN
+143 VFKIKSINDRLTAN

-203 LADLLEEN
+203 LEDLLEEN

-240 INTIEKIM
+240 VNTIEKIM

-260 SIEDIKDIKE
+260 SIEDIKE

-308 MFWNQAYVP
+308 MFWNQEYVS

-341 LINEE
+341 LTNEE

-353 NMDTSINEL
+353 NMDASINEL
-362 FERNNSLKAQK
+362 YERNNSLKAQK
-373 SEYSD
+373 SESSD

-385 NQLIKSIVE
+385 NHLIKSIVE
-394 ENTLKSEWQLRNI
+394 ENKLKSEWQLRNI
-407 FFVEFKASIDSK
+407 LFVEFKASIDAK

-433 KFFTDKYANKKIQS
+433 KIFVDENTKIQN
-447 IYDYKLKSNVLDLL
+447 IYDYKFKSSVLDLL
-461 LKNRDLKHLTN
+461 LKNRDLKHLIN
-472 NILRNKVKNDMES
+472 NTLRNKVKNDMES

-508 YKKGVYKMDSKNLEK
+508 YKKGAYKMDNKNLENNYK
-523 NDEKLRIIYYLG
+523 KLRIIYYLG

-549 KIDGVSY
+549 KIDGVIY

-569 FMDTIIRVF
+569 FMDTIIRIF
-578 MSAEKQIPAFI
+578 MSAEKQIPDFV

-619 DKLPNE
+619 DKLSNE

>member
-203 LADLLEEN
+203 LEDLLEEN

-260 SIEDIKDIKE
+260 SIEDIKK

-353 NMDTSINEL
+353 NVDTSINEL

-407 FFVEFKASIDSK
+407 LFVEFKASIDSK

-523 NDEKLRIIYYLG
+523 NDEKLKIIYYLG

>member
-203 LADLLEEN
+203 LEDLLEEN

-260 SIEDIKDIKE
+260 SIEDIKE

-275 EVCEMCGLYKG
+275 EACEMCGLYKG
-286 ILDEYSESNFAPLGV
+286 ILEEYSESNFAPLGV

-353 NMDTSINEL
+353 NMDTCINEL

-407 FFVEFKASIDSK
+407 LFVEFKASIDSK

-433 KFFTDKYANKKIQS
+433 KFFVKENKKIQS
-447 IYDYKLKSNVLDLL
+447 IYDYKLKSNVLDLI
-461 LKNRDLKHLTN
+461 LKSKDLKHLIN
-472 NILRNKVKNDMES
+472 NTLRNIVKSNLES
-485 NNKSNISGIDCF
+485 NNKSNISGLSCF
-497 RVVQLRALINS
+497 NVVQLRTILNN
-508 YKKGVYKMDSKNLEK
+508 YKRGVYKMDYK
-523 NDEKLRIIYYLG
+523 KLRKIYESG
-535 CDIHDYFVNKNSKN
+535 CEIHDYYIDKNAKN
-549 KIDGVSY
+549 KIEGITY
-556 KLLNSVKV
+556 KILNLIKV
-564 GNKSD
+564 GNKND
-569 FMDTIIRVF
+569 FMQTILRIF
-578 MSAEKQIPAFI
+578 SPSEKTPPEEILQIFV
-589 LDIEIEKD
+589 EED
-597 LDFESIGHAF
+597 LDFESVGYAF
-607 ISGLISGKYEGK
+607 VTGLISGKYEGK

>member
-1 MKLRVYRG
+1 
-9 DWFFNMGIVGFLNII
+9 
-24 KKADK
+24 
-29 QAEIFIMEDYIEFDS
+29 
-44 LFLENFHE
+44 
-52 YYFNYFMD
+52 
-60 EYDVSKRIKKNIDYS
+60 
-75 INFIKSKPDRI
+75 
-86 KDGIKKIKDSVKQQ
+86 
-100 NDKIKKFDEE
+100 
-110 KFNLIKEKL
+110 
-119 DSMSKIKSYDEFDSL
+119 
-134 EALVDETID
+134 
-143 IFKIKSINDRLTAN
+143 
-157 LYKYVVQDNYFGQ
+157 
-170 VSFFN
+170 
-175 VAKAK
+175 
-180 LDLDGLKQVMF
+180 
-191 NDYLRQIIYFGE
+191 
-203 LADLLEEN
+203 
-211 DYDKLKNY
+211 
-219 LNDRLNSIA
+219 
-228 KDINEKKVSKSS
+228 
-240 INTIEKIM
+240 M

-260 SIEDIKDIKE
+260 SIEDIKK

-353 NMDTSINEL
+353 NMDTCINEL
-362 FERNNSLKAQK
+362 FERNNSLKVQK
-373 SEYSD
+373 SESSD

-407 FFVEFKASIDSK
+407 LFVEFKASIDSK

-461 LKNRDLKHLTN
+461 LKNRDLKHITN

-497 RVVQLRALINS
+497 RVVQLRVLINS

-523 NDEKLRIIYYLG
+523 NDEKLKIIYYLG

>member
-170 VSFFN
+170 VGFFN

-203 LADLLEEN
+203 LEDLLEEN

-219 LNDRLNSIA
+219 LNDRLNSID

-260 SIEDIKDIKE
+260 SIEDIKE

-353 NMDTSINEL
+353 NMDTCINEL
-362 FERNNSLKAQK
+362 FERNNSLKVQK
-373 SEYSD
+373 SESSD

-407 FFVEFKASIDSK
+407 LFVEFKASIDSK

-461 LKNRDLKHLTN
+461 LKNRDLKHITN

-497 RVVQLRALINS
+497 RVVQLRVLINS

-523 NDEKLRIIYYLG
+523 NDEKLKIIYYLG